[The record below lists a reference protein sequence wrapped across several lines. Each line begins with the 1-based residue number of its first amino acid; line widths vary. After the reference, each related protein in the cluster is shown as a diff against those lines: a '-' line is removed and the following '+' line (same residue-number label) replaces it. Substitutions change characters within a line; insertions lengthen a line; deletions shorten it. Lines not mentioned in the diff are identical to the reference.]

1 METYLLKF
9 SACLFV
15 FWSIYALFLEREKMH
30 HLKRFY
36 LLGVVVLA
44 LVIPLLTITYYV
56 EPSVPVFN
64 TTQTYIPTET
74 SYIAITEDTP
84 PFWNLENILWLIYGI
99 GVLLFS
105 TRFIVNLVK
114 MYTRISEHTKVSERS
129 FIYVLLQELRIPHSF
144 FNYIFLNQ
152 SKYEADAIPKEVLL
166 HEETHAKQLHSL
178 DILVIELL
186 QIAFWFHPLIY
197 ILKHHIKLNH
207 EFLADLAVLQ
217 EGVDTKTY
225 QNILLQFSSNTQEY
239 QLSSAINYSS
249 IKKRFTV
256 MKTQTSKTRIWLSSL
271 LLLPIIAIL
280 FYSFAEREYVEK
292 ETIETSEVLQI
303 ENDTLNEG
311 ATEAM
316 LKEYNDWMK
325 KLNSNSSSLFIP
337 VGTWERLVAI
347 YDLMSEEQRNSVETH
362 PYLQEIITP
371 ALYSVEPSIPASAQF
386 ESWKNETEFAIWI
399 DNKHISNSEL
409 NNYQINYIAHYE
421 VYSNTK
427 SKKFA
432 QPFHCRLYTKDGFNK
447 FYTEAYVSGYKK
459 ISNEYSIAI
468 NDYLK
473 GTQTDN
479 SELRIIKAQ
488 ADKFYNQFTKEELK
502 KHNILPVPPV
512 PEEKKLKS
520 PQSKT
525 KVYARSIDLKVL
537 NDNSYLI
544 DGIKATKQT
553 FIDAFNQLHQDI
565 TPEIRNN
572 IMNIHVRSSQDISN
586 KETWFIYNALQD
598 YGFYRIVT
606 PNQDINRAK
615 GNTPFAIESN
625 LLTQE
630 KATKKQIAAYNAWA
644 KKLNTTIAKAEAS
657 KNKSPYPIIK
667 KKAYDKYYK
676 FYRNVMSEEQRKHAE
691 AWPNIPPPPP
701 PAPKI
706 KKGEASNIP
715 PPPPPP
721 TKARQYKN
729 GNKKT

>member
-74 SYIAITEDTP
+74 SYTAITEDTP

-280 FYSFAEREYVEK
+280 FYSFAEKEYVEK
-292 ETIETSEVLQI
+292 ATLPTSH
-303 ENDTLNEG
+303 
-311 ATEAM
+311 
-316 LKEYNDWMK
+316 
-325 KLNSNSSSLFIP
+325 S
-337 VGTWERLVAI
+337 
-347 YDLMSEEQRNSVETH
+347 
-362 PYLQEIITP
+362 
-371 ALYSVEPSIPASAQF
+371 
-386 ESWKNETEFAIWI
+386 
-399 DNKHISNSEL
+399 
-409 NNYQINYIAHYE
+409 
-421 VYSNTK
+421 
-427 SKKFA
+427 
-432 QPFHCRLYTKDGFNK
+432 
-447 FYTEAYVSGYKK
+447 
-459 ISNEYSIAI
+459 I
-468 NDYLK
+468 ND
-473 GTQTDN
+473 Q
-479 SELRIIKAQ
+479 
-488 ADKFYNQFTKEELK
+488 
-502 KHNILPVPPV
+502 
-512 PEEKKLKS
+512 
-520 PQSKT
+520 
-525 KVYARSIDLKVL
+525 YARSIDLKIL

-544 DGIKATKQT
+544 DGIRATKQT

-572 IMNIHVRSSQDISN
+572 IMNIHVTSSQDISN

-615 GNTPFAIESN
+615 GNTPFSIESN

-667 KKAYDKYYK
+667 KTVAPIPAYL
-676 FYRNVMSEEQRKHAE
+676 FCSPMEHSSRISVSAPEQRIKNCFNMIDCFLIDPSTMLRTDCLLE
-691 AWPNIPPPPP
+691 RQNI
-701 PAPKI
+701 
-706 KKGEASNIP
+706 
-715 PPPPPP
+715 
-721 TKARQYKN
+721 
-729 GNKKT
+729 